1 MALPVLSSAF
11 PDVDEGA
18 MYNFL
23 FDKKSLV
30 LLLSG
35 AAVAGGVLF
44 FSGLLVGVQF
54 GLPFEAAPA
63 ASLRPAVPKRAALV
77 PADRPCLPEPLAVPA
92 APAAP
97 QKTSPEAA
105 PIPEPELRASAA
117 PPVEPEAFLSKPA
130 PAPAPAPTV
139 AQASVQTI
147 IRTPEPKVTPE
158 PAGGPGRFSL
168 QIGAFREAKNSE
180 KAIQDLVSR
189 GYEPYVIEQR
199 GRSVLKTVR
208 VGRYAGRAEALRAAS
223 EFRRREG
230 MEAVVRPIGS

>member
-1 MALPVLSSAF
+1 
-11 PDVDEGA
+11 

-30 LLLSG
+30 LLLIG
-35 AAVAGGVLF
+35 AVVAGGVLF

-54 GLPFEAAPA
+54 GLPFEGAPA
-63 ASLRPAVPKRAALV
+63 AAPRPAVPKRAALV
-77 PADRPCLPEPLAVPA
+77 PADRPCLPESQAVPA
-92 APAAP
+92 AP
-97 QKTSPEAA
+97 QLSPEAA

-117 PPVEPEAFLSKPA
+117 PPVEPEAFLSEPA
-130 PAPAPAPTV
+130 PVPAAPTV
-139 AQASVQTI
+139 AQAMT
-147 IRTPEPKVTPE
+147 RTPEPRATPE
-158 PAGGPGRFSL
+158 AAGGPGRFSL

-180 KAIQDLVSR
+180 KVILDLQSR

-199 GRSVLKTVR
+199 GRSLLRTVR
-208 VGRYAGRAEALRAAS
+208 VGRYSGRSEALRAAS

>member
-1 MALPVLSSAF
+1 
-11 PDVDEGA
+11 

-30 LLLSG
+30 LLLMG
-35 AAVAGGVLF
+35 AVVAGGVLF

-54 GLPFEAAPA
+54 GLPFEGAPA
-63 ASLRPAVPKRAALV
+63 AAARPAVPRRAALV
-77 PADRPCLPEPLAVPA
+77 PADRPCLPEPQA
-92 APAAP
+92 APVAP
-97 QKTSPEAA
+97 QKSAPEAV

-117 PPVEPEAFLSKPA
+117 PPVEPEAFLSEPA

-139 AQASVQTI
+139 AQAMT
-147 IRTPEPKVTPE
+147 RTSEPRATTV

-168 QIGAFREAKNSE
+168 QIGAFRDPVNSE
-180 KAIQDLVSR
+180 KVIQDLVSR

-199 GRSVLKTVR
+199 GRSVLRTVR
-208 VGRYAGRAEALRAAS
+208 VGRYSGRSEALRAAS

>member
-1 MALPVLSSAF
+1 
-11 PDVDEGA
+11 

-30 LLLSG
+30 LLLMG
-35 AAVAGGVLF
+35 AVVAGGMLF

-54 GLPFEAAPA
+54 GLPFEGAPA
-63 ASLRPAVPKRAALV
+63 AAVRPAVPRRAALV
-77 PADRPCLPEPLAVPA
+77 PAVRPCLPEPLA

-97 QKTSPEAA
+97 QKNVPEAA

-117 PPVEPEAFLSKPA
+117 PPVEPEAFLSEPVPA
-130 PAPAPAPTV
+130 PTPAPTV
-139 AQASVQTI
+139 AQAMT
-147 IRTPEPKVTPE
+147 RTEPRAMPV

-168 QIGAFREAKNSE
+168 QIGAFRDPENSE
-180 KAIQDLVSR
+180 KVLQDLQSR

-199 GRSVLKTVR
+199 GRSLLRTVR
-208 VGRYAGRAEALRAAS
+208 VGRYSGRSEALRAAS

>member
-1 MALPVLSSAF
+1 
-11 PDVDEGA
+11 

-30 LLLSG
+30 LLLMG
-35 AAVAGGVLF
+35 AVVAGGVRF

-54 GLPFEAAPA
+54 GLPFEGGPA
-63 ASLRPAVPKRAALV
+63 AAVRPAVPRRAALV
-77 PADRPCLPEPLAVPA
+77 PADRPCVPEPLA

-97 QKTSPEAA
+97 QKNVPEAA

-117 PPVEPEAFLSKPA
+117 PPVEPEAFLSEPA
-130 PAPAPAPTV
+130 PTPAPAPTV
-139 AQASVQTI
+139 AQASVQVIT
-147 IRTPEPKVTPE
+147 RTSEPRATAV

-168 QIGAFREAKNSE
+168 QIGAFRDPENSE
-180 KAIQDLVSR
+180 KVIQDLVSR

-199 GRSVLKTVR
+199 GRSLLRTVR
-208 VGRYAGRAEALRAAS
+208 VGRYSGRSEALRAAS

-230 MEAVVRPIGS
+230 LEAVVRPIGS

>member
-1 MALPVLSSAF
+1 
-11 PDVDEGA
+11 

-30 LLLSG
+30 LLLTG
-35 AAVAGGVLF
+35 AVVAGGVLF

-54 GLPFEAAPA
+54 GLPFESAPA
-63 ASLRPAVPKRAALV
+63 AVVRPAVSRRAALV
-77 PADRPCLPEPLAVPA
+77 PANRPCLPESV
-92 APAAP
+92 PAAP
-97 QKTSPEAA
+97 QKSAPEAA

-117 PPVEPEAFLSKPA
+117 PPVEPEAFLSEPA

-139 AQASVQTI
+139 AQAMT
-147 IRTPEPKVTPE
+147 RTPEPSAV

-180 KAIQDLVSR
+180 KVIQDLQSR

-199 GRSVLKTVR
+199 GRSILRTVR
-208 VGRYAGRAEALRAAS
+208 VGRYSGRSEALRAAS

>member
-1 MALPVLSSAF
+1 
-11 PDVDEGA
+11 

-30 LLLSG
+30 LLLMG
-35 AAVAGGVLF
+35 AVVAGGVLF

-54 GLPFEAAPA
+54 GLPFEGAPA
-63 ASLRPAVPKRAALV
+63 AAARPAVPRRAALV
-77 PADRPCLPEPLAVPA
+77 PADRPCLPEPQAVPA
-92 APAAP
+92 AP
-97 QKTSPEAA
+97 QKNVPEVA

-117 PPVEPEAFLSKPA
+117 PPVEPEAFLSEPA

-139 AQASVQTI
+139 AQAMT
-147 IRTPEPKVTPE
+147 RTEPKAV

-168 QIGAFREAKNSE
+168 QIGAFRDPENSE
-180 KAIQDLVSR
+180 KVIQDLQSR

-199 GRSVLKTVR
+199 GRSVLRTVR
-208 VGRYAGRAEALRAAS
+208 VGRYSGRSEALRAAS

>member
-1 MALPVLSSAF
+1 
-11 PDVDEGA
+11 

-30 LLLSG
+30 LLLTG
-35 AAVAGGVLF
+35 AVVAGGVLF

-54 GLPFEAAPA
+54 GLPFEGAPA
-63 ASLRPAVPKRAALV
+63 AAVRPAVPRRAALV
-77 PADRPCLPEPLAVPA
+77 PADRPCLPEPLAT
-92 APAAP
+92 PAAP
-97 QKTSPEAA
+97 QKNVPDAA

-117 PPVEPEAFLSKPA
+117 PPVEPEAFLLESA

-139 AQASVQTI
+139 AQASIQTI
-147 IRTPEPKVTPE
+147 TRTEPGAM
-158 PAGGPGRFSL
+158 PAGGRGRFSL
-168 QIGAFREAKNSE
+168 QIGAFRDPENSE
-180 KAIQDLVSR
+180 KVIQDLVSR

-199 GRSVLKTVR
+199 GRSVLRTVR
-208 VGRYAGRAEALRAAS
+208 VGRYSGRSEALRAAS